1 MKRCFVCQQD
11 DATTSAMTDGVST
24 HLVCDTCRQLV
35 TPLFYCHRSLA
46 IAVMESAR
54 AVRGSSRV
62 EVQP

>member
-35 TPLFYCHRSLA
+35 TLNCKYGE
-46 IAVMESAR
+46 IAVRKMIKKLTKEAGR
-54 AVRGSSRV
+54 
-62 EVQP
+62 